1 MPQYDYKC
9 DTCGTMQT
17 LERSIHAEASEP
29 VCSTCNKSMY
39 RVYSVPG
46 LKFNGSGFYSTGG

>member
-9 DTCGTMQT
+9 DTCGLIQT
-17 LERSIHAEASEP
+17 LERSIHVEASNP
-29 VCSTCNKSMY
+29 VCGTCATTMNQ
-39 RVYSVPG
+39 VYSVPG